1 MINFYQ
7 LWELLPQAG
16 KIEQVLFEITEE
28 ITDVNG
34 KTGKLIVG
42 KDAQGR
48 IVLEIADS
56 PNEVTLPNNIA
67 EEVTRIAGKSI
78 EITFG
83 NKYYRIKIKNFNL
96 SKDDW
101 LMGRYING
109 KLEVVGKTKIAQKW
123 DFIVTTKGEILVGR
137 KHSWLSKGEDV
148 LAAGEVKYRNGKL
161 VEISNASGHYLPTI
175 EESSNFLKIFKEVG
189 VDIESATLTILQKD
203 GTIYKQI
210 SPNSKERILYIK

>member
-175 EESSNFLKIFKEVG
+175 EESSNFLKIFKEGG